1 MRKKNAKNKD
11 VFKLIESKM
20 SRSSIRR
27 SDAKARK
34 MLLVLRLAELRE
46 SMDLDQSS
54 VKGFS
59 QPAVSKLEGRGDIK
73 LSTLIEYCHG
83 LGVEVEIAAKTN
95 QKNSKRFVLLK
106 SA

>member
-1 MRKKNAKNKD
+1 
-11 VFKLIESKM
+11 VIKLIESRM
-20 SRSSIRR
+20 TPASIRR

-34 MLLVLRLAELRE
+34 ILLGLRLSEFRRAMRI
-46 SMDLDQSS
+46 DQSS

-83 LGVEVEIAAKTN
+83 LGADLVITATPRRHGR
-95 QKNSKRFVLLK
+95 RFMLLR
-106 SA
+106 S